1 MRHKPPFILSALLLP
16 LLATRVRPADTGAS
30 HALTRTVRIGDVMT
44 VEGVRENPL
53 VGYGFT
59 VGLNGTGDRQQTV
72 FSMQTLANILRRMG
86 VQVPGAVILAR
97 NVAAVFVT
105 ANLPLLDQVP
115 AST

>member
-1 MRHKPPFILSALLLP
+1 MKPKRSFILSAVLSP
-16 LLATRVRPADTGAS
+16 LLALPVAAGDSGAT
-30 HALTRTVRIGDVMT
+30 HALTRTVRIGDVMP

-86 VQVPGAVILAR
+86 VQVPGSVILAR
-97 NVAAVFVT
+97 NVASVFVT
-105 ANLPLLDQVP
+105 ANLPP
-115 AST
+115 FARP

>member
-1 MRHKPPFILSALLLP
+1 
-16 LLATRVRPADTGAS
+16 
-30 HALTRTVRIGDVMT
+30 MT